1 VRCVVRVAVVGAS
14 YIGLV
19 SGVCLADFGHYVTF
33 ADTDFHRIDTILS
46 GRTRF
51 FESGLDELIRTNV
64 AEGRAR
70 FSRETSSETPRLFIA
85 VGTPTRSGDGQ
96 RNRPEKSE
104 FAGRGNRP
112 CA

>member
-1 VRCVVRVAVVGAS
+1 MRCVVRVAVVGAS

-51 FESGLDELIRTNV
+51 FESGLDEL
-64 AEGRAR
+64 
-70 FSRETSSETPRLFIA
+70 ETPRLFIA